1 MKNDY
6 EKVALEY
13 FGNGF
18 NCCEST
24 LLVGCDI
31 LEVKDSLIPRIATCF
46 GGGINGK
53 GGACGLY
60 TGAMMTI
67 GIKYGRDTFNESR
80 DPAQNKGR
88 EFHDFW
94 MENMKKVDC
103 RDLLDLDY
111 PESITDSKDKKAY
124 STKNYCRPMCAK
136 VAKWLEENL

>member
-1 MKNDY
+1 MSNDY
-6 EKVALEY
+6 EKKALTY

-31 LEVKDSLIPRIATCF
+31 LGIKDPLIPKIATCF

-53 GGACGLY
+53 GGICGLY
-60 TGAMMTI
+60 TGAMMSI
-67 GIKYGRDTFNESR
+67 GIKYGRDSSSESR
-80 DPAQNKGR
+80 DPAQNKGK

-94 MENMKKVDC
+94 LANMNRVDC

-111 PESITDSKDKKAY
+111 PESLTDPKDKKTY
-124 STKNYCRPMCAK
+124 STENCCKPMCTL
-136 VAKWLEENL
+136 VTKWLEENL